1 MLRDA
6 RIGVYQVGGRGG
18 ITSLPLPPIF
28 QADTFD
34 VYFEA
39 DETAIAQMQARNDPA
54 TSRIFPYCLGD
65 RDGSATL
72 HLNYDPFTS
81 SLLPRNEDF
90 DFTSWSRRDYPHAE
104 ALRTIRDVPVQLR
117 RLDGLDLLADPAV
130 APPTAMFLDTQGSEL
145 AVLEGGRALIGEH
158 TVVIVTEA
166 EFAPYYRDQPLFGD
180 VCAWLAQRGFVFVAF
195 ADGPVPVE
203 PFRTP
208 LGQRGRSML
217 GHCDALFFRRIEALT
232 CTEHLV
238 QLAFLA
244 MQFEHLAFGLRCYD
258 RIVAGGRAVEARAL
272 PHAYATFVLDVG
284 RARDDM
290 PVFYP
295 PTFNDLFPT
304 VEASHDRFDP
314 RIAQAEF
321 DRRAMERTA
330 SVQRR
335 LVEQGP
341 ALTALASLGDS
352 PIEATFRRY
361 GFARQADAI
370 KARRLRDLEEM
381 LGDFGITIQ
390 RSEAA
395 ATTSTT

>member
-28 QADTFD
+28 GADTFD

-54 TSRIFPYCLGD
+54 TSRIFPYCLGE
-65 RDGSATL
+65 RDGAATFY
-72 HLNYDPFTS
+72 LNYDPFTS
-81 SLLPRNEDF
+81 SLLPRNDDF

-104 ALRTIRDVPVQLR
+104 AMHTIREVPLQLR
-117 RLDGLDLLADPAV
+117 SLDGLDLLADPAV
-130 APPTAMFLDTQGSEL
+130 APPTAMFLDTQGTEL
-145 AVLEGGRALIGEH
+145 AILKGGRALIGEH
-158 TVVIVTEA
+158 TVAIVTEA

-180 VCAWLAQRGFVFVAF
+180 LCAWLGEMGFVFVDF
-195 ADGPVPVE
+195 ADGPVSVE

-208 LGQRGRSML
+208 FGQRGRSML
-217 GHCDALFFRRIEALT
+217 GHCDALFFRRIEALAR
-232 CTEHLV
+232 TEHLM

-244 MQFEHLAFGLRCYD
+244 LQFEHLAFGLRCLD
-258 RIVAGGRAVEARAL
+258 RIVATGRAAQARAL
-272 PHAYATFVLDVG
+272 PHTYAAFVFDVG
-284 RARDDM
+284 RARDEM
-290 PVFYP
+290 PVLYP
-295 PTFNDLFPT
+295 ATFADLFPT
-304 VEASHDRFDP
+304 AEASHDRFDP
-314 RIAQAEF
+314 RVSRVEL

-330 SVQRR
+330 FVQQR
-335 LVEQGP
+335 LAEQGP
-341 ALTALASLGDS
+341 ELTALVSLGDL

-390 RSEAA
+390 RSEAG
-395 ATTSTT
+395 TPTSE